1 MQMALEDE
9 DDEQQQQQTK
19 RFKMSHS
26 SETSEDPQSVS
37 TLLPEI
43 VVEILS
49 RLPVESLLRCRSV
62 CKLWRSLISDPHFIK
77 SHLSLS
83 TNNKHYAHHR
93 LIFSTVPR
101 INLKSCPLYDVLYD
115 KSVNALELDYPLK
128 HPLKSVWIVGSCN
141 GLLCIAIEEDT
152 LFIWNPSTRR
162 SNRLPYC
169 GFKVRSGWYVLYGFG
184 YDESTDDYKVVGI
197 SCVFKNGA
205 KYDTK
210 VKIYSL
216 KSGNWKKIGDF
227 PHGIPLDDSGKFS
240 NGALHWAAS
249 RDFGSSYSWTIVSLD
264 LAKETYGE
272 VLQPVYDEGDKDLA
286 LGSLVD
292 GLCVLCNYRGNH
304 ADVWLMKV
312 YGVKD
317 SWTRLVSIP
326 YVTDP
331 GRDQF
336 SVPLCISNDGKV
348 LLQFGS
354 KLVLYDIKNGSSSE
368 IQNFDEC
375 LEAYTIVE
383 SMVSP
388 DAPIRHW
395 R

>member
-227 PHGIPLDDSGKFS
+227 PHGIPLDDSG
-240 NGALHWAAS
+240 
-249 RDFGSSYSWTIVSLD
+249 
-264 LAKETYGE
+264 
-272 VLQPVYDEGDKDLA
+272 DKDLA